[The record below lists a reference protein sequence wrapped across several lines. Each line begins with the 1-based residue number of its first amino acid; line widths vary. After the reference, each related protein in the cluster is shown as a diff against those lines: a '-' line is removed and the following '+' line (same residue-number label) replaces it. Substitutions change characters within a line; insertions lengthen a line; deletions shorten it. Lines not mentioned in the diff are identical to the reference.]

1 MLSNAAR
8 LCPKSDRRLPSNLGN
23 RWTRHQRSNLISTSA
38 GLLFRNGQSTE
49 RMIGASEQLAEALA
63 YRGSLFPRWGELVV
77 RIEDDAGSRH
87 EIVAALPAGMDMSK
101 VTATM
106 AAIDKVCDGSMDAAA
121 MRSTLE
127 AINQLPPVSIA
138 RFALFAAAGAAALGV
153 IFGTTHVVSLVLIA
167 LSAGSGACL
176 RRWLAGISHNLF
188 IQPLCAALLAGII
201 GAIAFRLQ
209 LSSILR
215 LVAVC
220 PCMVLVPGPHFL
232 NGMIDLA
239 RARIALGAARIGYAS
254 LITLMICTGLLLG
267 LALVG
272 ESLPASGT
280 SHSVRLGYDVIA
292 AGVAVAAYGTFFAM
306 PWQMLP
312 IPVLVGMLAHASRWA
327 AISVAGAS
335 AEIGALVACLV
346 VGVII
351 TPIADHM
358 RLPFAGVAFA
368 SVVSLIPGVF
378 LFRMAGGMVD
388 LVRLGARAPQ
398 ELLVQVVTDGT
409 TALLIILAMA
419 FGLIIPR
426 MCIHYFT
433 QSGRSGTNYPAR

>member
-8 LCPKSDRRLPSNLGN
+8 LCPKSDRHLPSNLGN
-23 RWTRHQRSNLISTSA
+23 RWIPASALNLISTSA
-38 GLLFRNGQSTE
+38 ELLFRNGQSTE
-49 RMIGASEQLAEALA
+49 RMIEASERLARAVA
-63 YRGSLFPRWGELVV
+63 YRGSVFPRWGELAVQ
-77 RIEDDAGSRH
+77 IEDDAGSRH

-106 AAIDKVCDGSMDAAA
+106 AAIDEVCDGRMDAAA

-127 AINQLPPVSIA
+127 SINQLPPVSIA
-138 RFALFAAAGAAALGV
+138 RFALLAAAGAAALGV

-167 LSAGSGACL
+167 LTAGIGACL
-176 RRWLAGISHNLF
+176 RRWLAGVSHNLF
-188 IQPLCAALLAGII
+188 IQPLCAALFAGVI

-209 LSSILR
+209 LSSSLR

-280 SHSVRLGYDVIA
+280 SHSVPLGYDVIA
-292 AGVAVAAYGTFFAM
+292 AGIAVAAYGTFFAM

-312 IPVLVGMLAHASRWA
+312 IPVLIGMLAHASRWG

-335 AEIGALVACLV
+335 AETGALVACLV

-388 LVRLGARAPQ
+388 LVTLGARAPQ
-398 ELLVQVVTDGT
+398 ELLVQIVTDGT

-419 FGLIIPR
+419 FGLIVPR
-426 MCIHYFT
+426 MCIPYFT
-433 QSGRSGTNYPAR
+433 QPLFHRSRQ